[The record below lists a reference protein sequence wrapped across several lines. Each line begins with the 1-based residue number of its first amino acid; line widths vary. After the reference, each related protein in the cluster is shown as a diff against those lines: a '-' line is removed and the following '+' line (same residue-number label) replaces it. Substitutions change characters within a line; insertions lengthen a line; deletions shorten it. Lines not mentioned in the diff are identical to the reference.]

1 MDRLSSM
8 RTLAVIVTAGLSLLA
23 VVGDYFLKR
32 ASSAD
37 APFRTGTF
45 LIGFVIYAST
55 AFGTVF
61 VFRHLKLATS
71 GVVYAI
77 CLVLMLTVLGIVGF
91 RETLKPAEMLGIAMA
106 LGSLVLLT
114 RFA

>member
-8 RTLAVIVTAGLSLLA
+8 RAMAVIVTAGLSLLA
-23 VVGDYFLKR
+23 VIGDYFLKR
-32 ASSAD
+32 ASA
-37 APFRTGTF
+37 AETPFRTGTF

-71 GVVYAI
+71 AVVYAV

-91 RETLKPAEMLGIAMA
+91 RETLKPIEMLGIAMA

>member
-1 MDRLSSM
+1 M
-8 RTLAVIVTAGLSLLA
+8 RTLAIFVTAGLSLLA

-32 ASSAD
+32 ASSED

-71 GVVYAI
+71 GVVYAM

-91 RETLKPAEMLGIAMA
+91 RETLKPGEMVGIAMA
-106 LGSLVLLT
+106 IGALVLLA